1 MAKKKKALR
10 ILYPENQKY
19 ACRDCP
25 ARCCRTPWGIPVAPE
40 VAHVA
45 LQDAELRTRLV
56 GRAPGILAGGTLP
69 MIEHE
74 RQLQCVFLDD
84 DLLCGLQKRHDHRS
98 IPRACQA
105 YPFGFMKNEHG
116 EDVALLSQHCPS
128 IRENYGEPLSTLIEE
143 KLEQVGGSRAL
154 APRMGLPSGRT
165 LAVAHYTALAE
176 KWRADFR
183 QRDPL
188 SAVLAAYDSIER
200 LDGALPSGNVTDAD
214 ALAALSTLDA
224 VDSAEVAPAA
234 LPSIVRDA
242 PDSPSVA
249 RLVARRRPT
258 FGARLFYAH
267 LLGNLSYPSRVLT
280 EFAAVRPT
288 WGKRIGSWGNKI
300 AWLFQLGS
308 VDLLHAGPRVPVGR
322 IDRVEPFLAR
332 PVGEP
337 VRSYLADVVAR
348 RQLFVQQTYLTRVA
362 VDLGFMAALV
372 SRFARARAA
381 GKGALQVD
389 ASDVQEALG
398 IADLL
403 MAHQAEA
410 AQSTILANL
419 RLQFMSD
426 RAAFRRFLA
435 SEAERP

>member
-1 MAKKKKALR
+1 MKTGRRERDRVGTSTPVAKKKKALR

-45 LQDAELRTRLV
+45 LQDVELRARLV

-128 IRENYGEPLSTLIEE
+128 IRENYGEPLATLIED

-154 APRMGLPSGRT
+154 APRMGLRSGRT
-165 LAVAHYTALAE
+165 LAVEHYTALAE

-183 QRDPL
+183 QLEPL
-188 SAVLAAYDSIER
+188 AAVLAAYDSIDR
-200 LDGALPSGNVTDAD
+200 FDGALPPGNVTRAGAEL
-214 ALAALSTLDA
+214 ALATLD
-224 VDSAEVAPAA
+224 STAP
-234 LPSIVRDA
+234 
-242 PDSPSVA
+242 

-280 EFAAVRPT
+280 EFAAVRPS
-288 WGKRIGSWGNKI
+288 WGKRIGFWGNKM

-308 VDLLHAGPRVPVGR
+308 VDLLHAGPSVPVGR
-322 IDRVEPFLAR
+322 IDRVEPFLSR
-332 PVGEP
+332 PAGEP

-389 ASDVQEALG
+389 ATDVQEALG

-426 RAAFRRFLA
+426 RDAFGQFLA
-435 SEAERP
+435 SEAERS